1 MTAMSTPPEP
11 GDAQPTPGAAARP
24 AAAADDGNGRTGKW
38 GTIFNLAMMVAG
50 GVALYFLLQH
60 LGWDELVSMLA
71 GAGGWFALVLGLELV
86 SLCMDAA
93 ALHAFMRP
101 EARMISYWRV
111 LGAQASGRSLNVLMP
126 GGALGEPTKLML
138 LSTHAPRSRALSS
151 LVLLSLTMAYISVTV
166 MLIGIP
172 ITMLLLDV
180 PQPVKVSVGIGLAI
194 VLPAMIA
201 LTVVVRRGAVST
213 VVGVMQRLRI
223 VKPARAKQWRAKL
236 VDVDRHIRELQTHRS
251 QGTWKGILWV
261 FGSKLVSWT
270 SSMTLISAVGVDLSP
285 SVVIG
290 ALSVGMLIGWISQ
303 IVPMGLGLQDGGNYA
318 LFGILGATGPQGLL
332 VAMLQRARSVSVAIL
347 GLCAMAVLTV
357 VNRLAARRI
366 HQKLVMM
373 RQANDNSTT
382 DPSIATTADA
392 GGDVLSPTAEP
403 ARSPAGT

>member
-1 MTAMSTPPEP
+1 MTTPSPP
-11 GDAQPTPGAAARP
+11 PPADARP
-24 AAAADDGNGRTGKW
+24 ASHAAAQKPAAADAGNGRNSNW
-38 GTIFNLAMMVAG
+38 GAIFNLVMMVVG
-50 GVALYFLLQH
+50 GIALYFLLQH
-60 LGWDELVSMLA
+60 LDWDEIRSMLV

-86 SLCMDAA
+86 ALCMDAA

-111 LGAQASGRSLNVLMP
+111 LGAQASGRALNVLMP

-166 MLIGIP
+166 MVIGIP

-180 PQPVKVSVGIGLAI
+180 PDPVKVSVGIGLAI
-194 VLPAMIA
+194 ILPAMIA

-213 VVGVMQRLRI
+213 VVGLMQRLRI
-223 VKPARAKQWRAKL
+223 VKPERAKQWRAKL

-261 FGSKLVSWT
+261 LGSKLVSWT
-270 SSMTLISAVGVDLSP
+270 SSMTLIAAVGVDLSP

-303 IVPMGLGLQDGGNYA
+303 IVPMGLGIQDGGNYA

-332 VAMLQRARSVSVAIL
+332 VAMLQRARSVTVAIL
-347 GLCAMAVLTV
+347 GLCAMATLTI

-366 HQKLVMM
+366 HQKLVTM
-373 RQANDNSTT
+373 REANDNSTT
-382 DPSIATTADA
+382 DPAIAVAPDTAA
-392 GGDVLSPTAEP
+392 DVLSPTAEP